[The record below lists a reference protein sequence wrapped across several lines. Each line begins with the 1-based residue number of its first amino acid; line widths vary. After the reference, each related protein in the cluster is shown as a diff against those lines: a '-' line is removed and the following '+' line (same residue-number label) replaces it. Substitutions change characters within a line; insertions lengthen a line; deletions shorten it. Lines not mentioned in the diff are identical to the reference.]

1 MFTHDGVRTM
11 NGRFTQYPE
20 CTLGTVSGQTLVKE
34 VYEMSAAYKDYF
46 NIEKIGWH
54 ASRQA
59 ILNRR

>member
-1 MFTHDGVRTM
+1 M